1 MATSPNYGWSE
12 PDNTSLVK
20 NGAQAMRTLGDAI
33 DTSVWNIGFGQAG
46 KNKII
51 NGDFGIWQRG
61 TSFTSPSF
69 NQYLADR
76 WKNNNYDNAPT
87 TYSFSRQTFTPGT
100 APVAGYEGTFFARS
114 SLTTIG
120 TCTVYDTFQQRI
132 EDVRVFA
139 GQTATLSF
147 WAKSDSTRTQQIGVY
162 QNFGSGGSSET
173 TVNAYGTNSI
183 STTTSWQRFTLT
195 LSFPSVSGKTI
206 GTNSFVWLAI
216 RQAAASGSTL
226 DLWGVQLEY
235 GSKATPFQTASGG
248 SPQAELAMCQRY
260 YCRVF
265 ANNGVSFSL
274 GQAYSITNTLGYY
287 SFPVPMRIAPTALE
301 QTGTASNYGVSNAA
315 LTFNACTAVPI
326 FNTASELF
334 TSFVF
339 ITTGIIA
346 GNSTHLTSR
355 VNPAYLAWSAEL

>member
-1 MATSPNYGWSE
+1 MALSPNYKWAE
-12 PDNTSLVK
+12 PDDSSFVK
-20 NGAQAMRTLGDAI
+20 NGALDIRTLGNSV
-33 DTSVWNIGFGQAG
+33 DTAVWNSGFGQAG

-61 TSFTSPSF
+61 TTFGSPSF

-87 TYSFSRQTFTPGT
+87 TYSFSRQTFGPGA

-162 QNFGSGGSSET
+162 QNFGSGGSAET

-183 STTTSWQRFTLT
+183 STTVNWQRFTLT
-195 LSFPSVSGKTI
+195 LSFPSIGGKTI
-206 GTNSFVWLAI
+206 GTNSFVWFAI

-226 DLWGVQLEY
+226 DIWGVQLEA
-235 GSKATPFQTASGG
+235 GNFATPFQTASGG
-248 SPQAELAMCQRY
+248 SLQGELSMCQRY
-260 YCRVF
+260 FERFSDGTAFFGPGFVNSSTLVYGVYTMKTEKRAFPTYSSSSNTALTIYTATSGTVTGGTNS
-265 ANNGVSFSL
+265 AVVLSSTKVVILQATTTGLTGGQGGMLGVSS
-274 GQAYSITNTLGYY
+274 GQFFDLS
-287 SFPVPMRIAPTALE
+287 
-301 QTGTASNYGVSNAA
+301 
-315 LTFNACTAVPI
+315 
-326 FNTASELF
+326 SEL
-334 TSFVF
+334 
-339 ITTGIIA
+339 
-346 GNSTHLTSR
+346 
-355 VNPAYLAWSAEL
+355 